1 MVIRNQDCSRKP
13 NKMLDGAIFVL
24 NPREKTQ
31 WKVWD
36 FSGNSMHL
44 EYNLVLNAKLEL
56 I

>member
-1 MVIRNQDCSRKP
+1 MIKQNKMCYRKP